1 MDQIIYKKR
10 IILILS
16 FILVALTTLILT
28 KYRTNLYEVNKEYLQ
43 KIAYEEAKNHFENL
57 KIFRFWNGLNS
68 GVYVKSNDSFEPSK
82 YLANNHIFTK
92 DGELLVRVDP
102 SRMTSQ
108 LTELMNE
115 NRNEKHK
122 YKTTSLNPVNPENN
136 PNEFEKEALHFF
148 QKNPNNNY
156 YFKIDEKSNFLNFMG
171 KLIVDKNC
179 LECHTKENYKVG
191 DLGGGISISFNLN
204 SFKYKE
210 IELDSTYKLQIFLL
224 IATGIII
231 YIFIFYFT
239 NKFYEEQVTI
249 KQLKEKYEFMYNT
262 YELAVNSAEL
272 GLWDRNLEENTM
284 FFSKELKKL
293 LGYKEDEVE
302 NKLEF
307 WHKNVHPADKDKAH
321 EIILNNQNKLTSKY
335 ENIYRIKHKDGNWI
349 WILDRGKTVFDKNGK
364 AIRMIGFYTNITKI
378 KNLEMELSKLK
389 KVIEHSPIS
398 IVITDI
404 KGNIEYINPNF
415 SQITGYSFEEVIGAN
430 PRVLKSEYTSSLEYK
445 DLWETIINNKTWIG
459 KFKNK
464 DKNGKEFWE
473 SAIITPILDESGQ
486 IVNFLAIK
494 KEITKEIYLKD
505 EIKNKEEM
513 MIAQSRHAA
522 MGEMISMIA
531 HQWRQPI
538 SVIAMACN
546 NILIDIELESIDNE
560 QLKDSAE
567 SMLEQTKYLSQTI
580 EDFRNFFKP
589 DKKRE
594 IVNPKEVVE
603 ETLSIISSSLESNNI
618 NVIFEKADDCKV
630 SIF

>member
-1 MDQIIYKKR
+1 
-10 IILILS
+10 
-16 FILVALTTLILT
+16 
-28 KYRTNLYEVNKEYLQ
+28 
-43 KIAYEEAKNHFENL
+43 
-57 KIFRFWNGLNS
+57 
-68 GVYVKSNDSFEPSK
+68 
-82 YLANNHIFTK
+82 
-92 DGELLVRVDP
+92 
-102 SRMTSQ
+102 
-108 LTELMNE
+108 
-115 NRNEKHK
+115 
-122 YKTTSLNPVNPENN
+122 
-136 PNEFEKEALHFF
+136 
-148 QKNPNNNY
+148 
-156 YFKIDEKSNFLNFMG
+156 
-171 KLIVDKNC
+171 
-179 LECHTKENYKVG
+179 
-191 DLGGGISISFNLN
+191 
-204 SFKYKE
+204 
-210 IELDSTYKLQIFLL
+210 
-224 IATGIII
+224 
-231 YIFIFYFT
+231 
-239 NKFYEEQVTI
+239 
-249 KQLKEKYEFMYNT
+249 
-262 YELAVNSAEL
+262 
-272 GLWDRNLEENTM
+272 
-284 FFSKELKKL
+284 
-293 LGYKEDEVE
+293 
-302 NKLEF
+302 
-307 WHKNVHPADKDKAH
+307 
-321 EIILNNQNKLTSKY
+321 
-335 ENIYRIKHKDGNWI
+335 
-349 WILDRGKTVFDKNGK
+349 
-364 AIRMIGFYTNITKI
+364 MIGFYTNITKI
-378 KNLEMELSKLK
+378 KNLEMELSKLQ

-404 KGNIEYINPNF
+404 KGNIEYVNPNF
-415 SQITGYSFEEVIGAN
+415 CQITGYSAEEAMGNN
-430 PRVLKSEYTSSLEYK
+430 PRVLKSEYNSSLEYK
-445 DLWETIINNKTWIG
+445 DLWETIINKKTWVG

-473 SAIITPILDESGQ
+473 SAIITPILDDSNE